1 MNAQIVY
8 AFETGQAANRFL
20 NRLKS
25 GDMPKVK
32 ARLHKGSNTVQ
43 VSYSLSENQ
52 GYDSTCAELDDLAAS
67 MDGVEVSHS

>member
-8 AFETGQAANRFL
+8 AFDSGQTANRFL

-25 GDMPKVK
+25 GEVARVK

-43 VSYSLSENQ
+43 VSYSLTDSQ
-52 GYDSTCAELDDLAAS
+52 GYDSTCADLDDLAAS
-67 MDGVEVSHS
+67 MNGVEVSHS